1 MVNTPPVVPTASLV
15 PSDIHWIL
23 STVSES
29 IVKVRALSSRICSP
43 KIIAP
48 VGSILPVED
57 PKSSEDAKLKKSPV
71 LENHT
76 VAGYFFIPA
85 NTSLCWYIDT
95 SLGYPLV
102 VLNTPAFHS
111 IVLASSNTQS
121 SCKVPRASILEETD
135 VILIDA
141 QRIPL
146 ILSLSVPANTLILYI
161 TPTSLVSEVVNGV

>member
-1 MVNTPPVVPTASLV
+1 MVNTPPVVPTANLV

-71 LENHT
+71 LENHI
-76 VAGYFFIPA
+76 VDGYFFIPA

-111 IVLASSNTQS
+111 NVFALSKTQS
-121 SCKVPRASILEETD
+121 SCNVPLASVVLTIA
-135 VILIDA
+135 VILIEA
-141 QRIPL
+141 QRIPF
-146 ILSLSVPANTLILYI
+146 ILSLSSPANTLTL
-161 TPTSLVSEVVNGV
+161 